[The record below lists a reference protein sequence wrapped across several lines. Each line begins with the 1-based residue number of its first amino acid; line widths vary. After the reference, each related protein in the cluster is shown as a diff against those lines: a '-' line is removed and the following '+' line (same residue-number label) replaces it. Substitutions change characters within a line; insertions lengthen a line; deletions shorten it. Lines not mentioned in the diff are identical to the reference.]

1 MNEVVKLE
9 RHDVIAIVTVNSPPV
24 NALSAAVRGG
34 IFECM
39 KSAIAD
45 AEVKAIV
52 LTCGGRTFIAGA
64 DITEFG
70 KPPKPPGLA
79 EVLVLME
86 NSPKPIIAAIHGTA
100 LGGGLEVALACHYRV
115 ATKEARLGLPE
126 VKLGLLPGAGGT
138 QRLPRAVG
146 PELAVKMIVSGDPIG
161 AAEALKNGLI
171 EEIVEGP
178 AAGGEAFA
186 RKVLAE
192 KRPLRK
198 LRDDDSKLAAAKADI
213 SIFTNA
219 VAALTKKARG
229 LEAPFAAAD
238 AVRAAIEL
246 PFDEGLKKE
255 REGFLKLVSSDQSKA
270 QRYAF
275 FSEREA
281 AKIAGVPEGTKPR
294 PVERVAIIGA
304 GTMGGGI
311 AMSFANAGIPV
322 TLIETSEEQLK
333 RGMGVMQKNY
343 EATAARGGIPAD
355 APAKRMGLITGV
367 VGLENVKDADLV
379 IEAVFETMAVKKEVF
394 EALDKHAK
402 PGAVLASNT
411 SYLNIDEI
419 AKVTKRPQDVLGMHF
434 FSPANVMKLCEIVRA
449 DKTAPDALTTAVSI
463 ARKIA
468 KVPAVVGVCDGFV
481 GNRMLAQRGKQSEKL
496 LFEGALPQQVDAVV
510 TKFGMPMGPFA
521 MSDLAGLDIG
531 WRSRK
536 DRGIKSEIADALCE
550 AGRFGQKTGKG
561 YYKYEA
567 GSRAALPDPEVEKL
581 IDETLQRLG
590 RKKRVVSDD
599 EILERMMYPMIN
611 EGARILEENIAAR
624 PSDIDVIWL
633 YGYGWPIYRGG
644 PMFYADQ
651 VGLKHIADRLSYY
664 AKETNDPSLEPAPC
678 SSVSPPKARPLR
690 RWPRSRRRLDGAS
703 RRAVLSG
710 KASAGTTRSRA
721 ARCPTCCRQR
731 SPSSASRPAHRIPRP
746 ADQLQRTRSAGGD
759 SRQRLPSRRLRQE
772 QFGRA
777 VPRQFAGSSRQ
788 FLRRAEGRRPR
799 RASVAARRRDR
810 AVAQAHGLR
819 RAGAGHQQPLGAA
832 ADRAEIPRQG
842 PARSPDRLRGRS
854 LGQGRNAADGAAGS
868 SAIVTYKQFTDGATK
883 PAQWPAISADDVA
896 LLQYTGGTTG
906 LAEGRDAQ
914 PRQSDVGGVGL
925 RRLGQA
931 GARRAQRDRARDLR
945 AAAVSHLRADGGA
958 ALRDPARPSDLAA
971 PTLRCRSR
979 HARHRGQA
987 RDRLSRAC
995 RRCGSRSPHC
1005 PISTSAICPRWCP
1018 AAPAARRCR
1027 SRSQKSSSAGS
1038 A

>member
-1 MNEVVKLE
+1 MSRCGIKFRSAKLVKNKISRESPVNEVVKLE
-9 RHDVIAIVTVNSPPV
+9 RHDVVAIVTVDSPPV

-34 IFECM
+34 IFDCI
-39 KSAIAD
+39 KRAIAD
-45 AEVKAIV
+45 PEVKAIV

-70 KPPKPPGLA
+70 KPPKPPGLH
-79 EVLVLME
+79 EVLTEME
-86 NSPKPIIAAIHGTA
+86 NSTKPIIAAIHGTA
-100 LGGGLEVALACHYRV
+100 LGGGLEVALACHFRV
-115 ATKEARLGLPE
+115 ATKDARLGLPE

-146 PELAVKMIVSGDPIG
+146 PELAVKMIVGGDPIG

-178 AAGGEAFA
+178 ALGGEAFA

-198 LRDDDSKLAAAKADI
+198 LRDDDSKLAAAKADR

-238 AVRAAIEL
+238 AVGAAIDL

-281 AKIAGVPEGTKPR
+281 AKVAGVPEGTKPR
-294 PVERVAIIGA
+294 NVDRVAIIGA

-322 TLIETSEEQLK
+322 TLIETGEEQLK

-355 APAKRMGLITGV
+355 APAKRMGLINGV
-367 VGLENVKDADLV
+367 VGLENVK
-379 IEAVFETMAVKKEVF
+379 
-394 EALDKHAK
+394 
-402 PGAVLASNT
+402 GAVLASNT

-419 AKVTKRPQDVLGMHF
+419 AKETKRPQDVLGMHF

-449 DKTAPDALTTAVSI
+449 TKTAPDALTTAVAV

-481 GNRMLAQRGKQSEKL
+481 GNRMLAQRGKQAEKL

-521 MSDLAGLDIG
+521 MGDLAGLDIG

-561 YYKYEA
+561 YYKYET

-590 RKKRVVSDD
+590 RKRRVVSDD

-611 EGARILEENIAAR
+611 EGARILEEKI
-624 PSDIDVIWL
+624 
-633 YGYGWPIYRGG
+633 
-644 PMFYADQ
+644 
-651 VGLKHIADRLSYY
+651 
-664 AKETNDPSLEPAPC
+664 E
-678 SSVSPPKARPLR
+678 
-690 RWPRSRRRLDGAS
+690 
-703 RRAVLSG
+703 
-710 KASAGTTRSRA
+710 
-721 ARCPTCCRQR
+721 
-731 SPSSASRPAHRIPRP
+731 
-746 ADQLQRTRSAGGD
+746 
-759 SRQRLPSRRLRQE
+759 
-772 QFGRA
+772 
-777 VPRQFAGSSRQ
+777 
-788 FLRRAEGRRPR
+788 
-799 RASVAARRRDR
+799 
-810 AVAQAHGLR
+810 
-819 RAGAGHQQPLGAA
+819 
-832 ADRAEIPRQG
+832 
-842 PARSPDRLRGRS
+842 
-854 LGQGRNAADGAAGS
+854 
-868 SAIVTYKQFTDGATK
+868 
-883 PAQWPAISADDVA
+883 
-896 LLQYTGGTTG
+896 
-906 LAEGRDAQ
+906 
-914 PRQSDVGGVGL
+914 
-925 RRLGQA
+925 
-931 GARRAQRDRARDLR
+931 
-945 AAAVSHLRADGGA
+945 
-958 ALRDPARPSDLAA
+958 
-971 PTLRCRSR
+971 
-979 HARHRGQA
+979 
-987 RDRLSRAC
+987 
-995 RRCGSRSPHC
+995 
-1005 PISTSAICPRWCP
+1005 
-1018 AAPAARRCR
+1018 
-1027 SRSQKSSSAGS
+1027 
-1038 A
+1038 

>member
-1 MNEVVKLE
+1 MSEVVKVE
-9 RHDVIAIVTVNSPPV
+9 RHDMVAIVTVNSPPV
-24 NALSAAVRGG
+24 NALSAAVRRG
-34 IFECM
+34 ISDCV
-39 KSAIAD
+39 KSAVAD
-45 AEVKAIV
+45 PDVKAIV
-52 LTCGGRTFIAGA
+52 LTCAGRTFIAGA

-70 KPPKPPGLA
+70 KPPQPPGLA
-79 EVLVLME
+79 EVISELE
-86 NSPKPIIAAIHGTA
+86 NCPKPTVAAIHGTA
-100 LGGGLEVALACHYRV
+100 LGGGLEVALGCHFRV
-115 ATKEARLGLPE
+115 AVKEAKLGLPE

-146 PELAVKMIVSGDPIG
+146 PELAVKMIVAGDPIG
-161 AAEALKNGLI
+161 AAEALKQGLVD
-171 EEIVEGP
+171 EIVEEP
-178 AAGGEAFA
+178 ASGGEAFA

-192 KRPLRK
+192 ERPLRK
-198 LRDDDSKLAAAKADI
+198 LRDDDSKLAAAKADR

-238 AVRAAIEL
+238 AVGAAIDL

-255 REGFLKLVSSDQSKA
+255 REGFMKLMTGEQSKA

-281 AKIAGVPEGTKPR
+281 AKIAGVPDGTKPR
-294 PVERVAIIGA
+294 NVERVAIIGA

-322 TLIETSEEQLK
+322 TLIETGEEQLK

-355 APAKRMGLITGV
+355 APAKRMGLIDGR

-379 IEAVFETMAVKKEVF
+379 IEAVFETMAIKKEVF
-394 EALDKHAK
+394 TALDKYAK

-419 AKVTKRPQDVLGMHF
+419 AKVTSRPQDVLGMHF

-449 DKTAPDALTTAVSI
+449 EKTAADALTTAVAV
-463 ARKIA
+463 ARRIA

-481 GNRMLAQRGKQSEKL
+481 GNRMLAPRGKQAEKL

-521 MSDLAGLDIG
+521 MGDLAGLDIG

-567 GSRAALPDPEVEKL
+567 GSRAAMPDPEVEKL
-581 IDETLQRLG
+581 VDETLQRLG
-590 RKKRVVSDD
+590 HKRRNISDE

-611 EGARILEENIAAR
+611 EGARILEEKVAAR

-664 AKETNDPSLEPAPC
+664 AKETNDPSLEPT
-678 SSVSPPKARPLR
+678 PLLK
-690 RWPRSRRRLDGAS
+690 RLA
-703 RRAVLSG
+703 
-710 KASAGTTRSRA
+710 
-721 ARCPTCCRQR
+721 
-731 SPSSASRPAHRIPRP
+731 
-746 ADQLQRTRSAGGD
+746 
-759 SRQRLPSRRLRQE
+759 
-772 QFGRA
+772 
-777 VPRQFAGSSRQ
+777 
-788 FLRRAEGRRPR
+788 AEGKTF
-799 RASVAARRRDR
+799 A
-810 AVAQAHGLR
+810 
-819 RAGAGHQQPLGAA
+819 
-832 ADRAEIPRQG
+832 
-842 PARSPDRLRGRS
+842 S
-854 LGQGRNAADGAAGS
+854 LGQTS
-868 SAIVTYKQFTDGATK
+868 K
-883 PAQWPAISADDVA
+883 
-896 LLQYTGGTTG
+896 
-906 LAEGRDAQ
+906 
-914 PRQSDVGGVGL
+914 
-925 RRLGQA
+925 
-931 GARRAQRDRARDLR
+931 
-945 AAAVSHLRADGGA
+945 AAA
-958 ALRDPARPSDLAA
+958 
-971 PTLRCRSR
+971 
-979 HARHRGQA
+979 
-987 RDRLSRAC
+987 
-995 RRCGSRSPHC
+995 
-1005 PISTSAICPRWCP
+1005 
-1018 AAPAARRCR
+1018 
-1027 SRSQKSSSAGS
+1027 
-1038 A
+1038 

>member
-1 MNEVVKLE
+1 
-9 RHDVIAIVTVNSPPV
+9 
-24 NALSAAVRGG
+24 
-34 IFECM
+34 
-39 KSAIAD
+39 
-45 AEVKAIV
+45 
-52 LTCGGRTFIAGA
+52 
-64 DITEFG
+64 
-70 KPPKPPGLA
+70 
-79 EVLVLME
+79 
-86 NSPKPIIAAIHGTA
+86 
-100 LGGGLEVALACHYRV
+100 
-115 ATKEARLGLPE
+115 
-126 VKLGLLPGAGGT
+126 
-138 QRLPRAVG
+138 
-146 PELAVKMIVSGDPIG
+146 MIVGGDPIS

-178 AAGGEAFA
+178 ASGGEAFA

-198 LRDDDSKLAAAKADI
+198 LRDDDSKLAAAKADR

-238 AVRAAIEL
+238 AVGAAIDL

-294 PVERVAIIGA
+294 NVERVAIIGA

-394 EALDKHAK
+394 EALDKYAK

-561 YYKYEA
+561 YYKYEG

-611 EGARILEENIAAR
+611 EGARILEEKHRGAAERYRRDLALRLWLADLSRR
-624 PSDIDVIWL
+624 PDVL
-633 YGYGWPIYRGG
+633 CRPGR
-644 PMFYADQ
+644 AEA
-651 VGLKHIADRLSYY
+651 HRR
-664 AKETNDPSLEPAPC
+664 
-678 SSVSPPKARPLR
+678 SSVLLRQGNQRSLART
-690 RWPRSRRRLDGAS
+690 GAAAQAS
-703 RRAVLSG
+703 RRGRQDLCVAGPAVEGGLMGHCLHHSSFRDGPKDQTSDAQCASG
-710 KASAGTTRSRA
+710 N
-721 ARCPTCCRQR
+721 
-731 SPSSASRPAHRIPRP
+731 
-746 ADQLQRTRSAGGD
+746 L
-759 SRQRLPSRRLRQE
+759 
-772 QFGRA
+772 
-777 VPRQFAGSSRQ
+777 
-788 FLRRAEGRRPR
+788 
-799 RASVAARRRDR
+799 
-810 AVAQAHGLR
+810 
-819 RAGAGHQQPLGAA
+819 
-832 ADRAEIPRQG
+832 EIPG
-842 PARSPDRLRGRS
+842 S
-854 LGQGRNAADGAAGS
+854 LASLAPRN
-868 SAIVTYKQFTDGATK
+868 
-883 PAQWPAISADDVA
+883 DD
-896 LLQYTGGTTG
+896 
-906 LAEGRDAQ
+906 
-914 PRQSDVGGVGL
+914 
-925 RRLGQA
+925 
-931 GARRAQRDRARDLR
+931 
-945 AAAVSHLRADGGA
+945 
-958 ALRDPARPSDLAA
+958 
-971 PTLRCRSR
+971 C
-979 HARHRGQA
+979 
-987 RDRLSRAC
+987 
-995 RRCGSRSPHC
+995 
-1005 PISTSAICPRWCP
+1005 
-1018 AAPAARRCR
+1018 
-1027 SRSQKSSSAGS
+1027 
-1038 A
+1038 

>member
-9 RHDVIAIVTVNSPPV
+9 RHDVVAIVTVNSPPV

-34 IFECM
+34 IFECI

-45 AEVKAIV
+45 PEVKAIV

-70 KPPKPPGLA
+70 KPPQPPGLH
-79 EVLVLME
+79 EVLVGDGELAE
-86 NSPKPIIAAIHGTA
+86 ADHRRHSRHGA
-100 LGGGLEVALACHYRV
+100 RRRPRSR
-115 ATKEARLGLPE
+115 ARLSFPRRDQGRQARPARGE
-126 VKLGLLPGAGGT
+126 TRPAAG
-138 QRLPRAVG
+138 RRRH
-146 PELAVKMIVSGDPIG
+146 
-161 AAEALKNGLI
+161 AAPAARGRSRTRGQDDRRRRSDRRRDALKNGLI

-178 AAGGEAFA
+178 ASGGEAFA

-198 LRDDDSKLAAAKADI
+198 LRDDDTKLAAAKADR

-238 AVRAAIEL
+238 AVGAAIDL

-281 AKIAGVPEGTKPR
+281 AKIAGVPDGTKPR
-294 PVERVAIIGA
+294 NVERVAIIGA

-322 TLIETSEEQLK
+322 TLIETGEEQLK

-355 APAKRMGLITGV
+355 APAKRMGLIKGV

-379 IEAVFETMAVKKEVF
+379 IEAVFETMAIKKEVF
-394 EALDKHAK
+394 AALDKYAK

-449 DKTAPDALTTAVSI
+449 DKTAPDALTTAVAV

-481 GNRMLAQRGKQSEKL
+481 GNRMLAQRGKQAEKL

-521 MSDLAGLDIG
+521 MGDLAGLDIG

-590 RKKRVVSDD
+590 RKRRVVSDD

-611 EGARILEENIAAR
+611 EGARILEEKIAAR

-651 VGLKHIADRLSYY
+651 VGLKHIADRLSFY
-664 AKETNDPSLEPAPC
+664 AKETNDPSLEPAPLL
-678 SSVSPPKARPLR
+678 K
-690 RWPRSRRRLDGAS
+690 RLAAEGKTFAS
-703 RRAVLSG
+703 LA
-710 KASAGTTRSRA
+710 RA
-721 ARCPTCCRQR
+721 AK
-731 SPSSASRPAHRIPRP
+731 
-746 ADQLQRTRSAGGD
+746 
-759 SRQRLPSRRLRQE
+759 
-772 QFGRA
+772 
-777 VPRQFAGSSRQ
+777 
-788 FLRRAEGRRPR
+788 
-799 RASVAARRRDR
+799 AA
-810 AVAQAHGLR
+810 
-819 RAGAGHQQPLGAA
+819 
-832 ADRAEIPRQG
+832 
-842 PARSPDRLRGRS
+842 
-854 LGQGRNAADGAAGS
+854 
-868 SAIVTYKQFTDGATK
+868 
-883 PAQWPAISADDVA
+883 
-896 LLQYTGGTTG
+896 
-906 LAEGRDAQ
+906 
-914 PRQSDVGGVGL
+914 
-925 RRLGQA
+925 
-931 GARRAQRDRARDLR
+931 
-945 AAAVSHLRADGGA
+945 
-958 ALRDPARPSDLAA
+958 
-971 PTLRCRSR
+971 
-979 HARHRGQA
+979 
-987 RDRLSRAC
+987 
-995 RRCGSRSPHC
+995 
-1005 PISTSAICPRWCP
+1005 
-1018 AAPAARRCR
+1018 
-1027 SRSQKSSSAGS
+1027 
-1038 A
+1038 